1 MENIKKCECCVTMT
15 GLEFCNELIRRLNEN
30 VDRYVGECIC
40 QGCKYPENEY
50 FNVDDVYEVIDRVL
64 DGIPEDTEFK

>member
-1 MENIKKCECCVTMT
+1 MENVEKCECCATMT

-40 QGCKYPENEY
+40 QGRKYPENEY

-64 DGIPEDTEFK
+64 NGIPEDTEFK

>member
-1 MENIKKCECCVTMT
+1 MT

-40 QGCKYPENEY
+40 QGHKYPENEY

-64 DGIPEDTEFK
+64 DDIPEDTEFK